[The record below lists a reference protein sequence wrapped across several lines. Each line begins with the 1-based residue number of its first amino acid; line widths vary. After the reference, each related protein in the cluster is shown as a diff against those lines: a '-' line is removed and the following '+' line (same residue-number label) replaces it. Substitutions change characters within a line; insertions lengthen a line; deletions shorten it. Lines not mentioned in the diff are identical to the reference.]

1 MLQIFDNICILLAK
15 AEQKHNQFTKA
26 VLNQKN
32 LGITPVQMLVLYTLY
47 KGDGISVSEL
57 GKRSYLDNSTLTGL
71 IDRLE
76 MMKLVYRADS
86 PEDRRAYLIFLTQ
99 KAIDLK
105 TAVLEVCNTVR
116 TEMLKECTGEEIKV
130 LERVL
135 LKIYQTL

>member
-26 VLNQKN
+26 VLNQKD

-105 TAVLEVCNTVR
+105 AAVLDVCNTVR
-116 TEMLKECTGEEIKV
+116 NEMLKECTGEEIEV